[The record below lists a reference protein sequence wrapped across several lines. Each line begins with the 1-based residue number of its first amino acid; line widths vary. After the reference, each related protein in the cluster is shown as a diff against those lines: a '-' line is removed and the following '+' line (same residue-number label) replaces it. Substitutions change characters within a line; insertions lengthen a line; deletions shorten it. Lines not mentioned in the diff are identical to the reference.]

1 MGKVAASLEE
11 LATQVRAY
19 QAEGKRVVLTNGC
32 FDVVHGGHVSYLED
46 ARVHGDV
53 LVVGLNSDASV
64 RALKGDNRPICT
76 NRERLDVLEALKC
89 VDHVILFEEE
99 TCENLLRTLR
109 PDVHAKGTDY
119 TAENVPER
127 VISDE
132 LGIETVITGNPKEN
146 ATKTMI
152 RKVKGLEA

>member
-1 MGKVAASLEE
+1 MGKIEKN
-11 LATQVRAY
+11 LAHLAEKVRAW
-19 QAEGKRVVLTNGC
+19 QADGHTVVLANGC
-32 FDVVHGGHVSYLED
+32 FDVLHGGHVSYLED
-46 ARVHGDV
+46 ARACGDM

-64 RALKGDNRPICT
+64 RALKGANRPICT
-76 NRERLDVLEALKC
+76 EGERAAVLEALRS
-89 VDHVILFEEE
+89 VDAVVVFGED

-127 VISDE
+127 AISDE
-132 LGIETVITGNPKEN
+132 LGIRTVITGAPKEN

-152 RKVKGLEA
+152 RKMKE

>member
-1 MGKVAASLEE
+1 MGKIENN
-11 LATQVRAY
+11 LAQLAEKVRAW
-19 QAEGKRVVLTNGC
+19 QALGRTVVLANGC
-32 FDVVHGGHVSYLED
+32 FDVLHGGHVSYLED
-46 ARVHGDV
+46 ARACGDA

-76 NRERLDVLEALKC
+76 EQERASVLEALRF
-89 VDHVILFEEE
+89 VDAVIIFGED
-99 TCENLLRTLR
+99 TCENLLRELR

-127 VISDE
+127 AVSDE
-132 LGIETVITGNPKEN
+132 LGIRTVITGAPKEN

-152 RKVKGLEA
+152 RKMKE

>member
-1 MGKVAASLEE
+1 MGKIEKN
-11 LATQVRAY
+11 LAHLAEKVRAW
-19 QAEGKRVVLTNGC
+19 QADGRTVVLANGC
-32 FDVVHGGHVSYLED
+32 FDVLHGGHVSYLED
-46 ARVHGDV
+46 ARACGDM

-64 RALKGDNRPICT
+64 RALKGANRPICT
-76 NRERLDVLEALKC
+76 EGERAAVLEALRS
-89 VDHVILFEEE
+89 VDAVVVFGED

-127 VISDE
+127 AISDE
-132 LGIETVITGNPKEN
+132 LGIRTVITGAPKEN

-152 RKVKGLEA
+152 RKMKE

>member
-1 MGKVAASLEE
+1 MAIVFRDIEGLAEE
-11 LATQVRAY
+11 IRRR
-19 QAEGKRVVLTNGC
+19 QAEGQRVVLANGT
-32 FDVVHGGHVSYLED
+32 FDVIHGGHISYLEEARAQGD
-46 ARVHGDV
+46 A

-64 RALKGDNRPICT
+64 HALKGDNRPICDIE
-76 NRERLDVLEALKC
+76 ERLTVLESIRC
-89 VDHVILFEEE
+89 VDYVIVFEES

-127 VISDE
+127 AVSDS
-132 LGIETVITGNPKEN
+132 LGIETVITGAPKEN

-152 RKVKGLEA
+152 RKMRG

>member
-1 MGKVAASLEE
+1 MTKIATGLEE
-11 LATQVRAY
+11 LAGVIRKYQTQR
-19 QAEGKRVVLTNGC
+19 KRVVLANGC
-32 FDVVHGGHVSYLED
+32 FDVIHGGHVSYLED
-46 ARVHGDV
+46 ARAHGDV

-64 RALKGDNRPICT
+64 RALKGENRPIC
-76 NRERLDVLEALKC
+76 NERERLTVLEALRC
-89 VDHVILFEEE
+89 VDHVVVFGEE

-127 VISDE
+127 SVSDE

-152 RKVKGLEA
+152 KRMREQGS